1 MHQMSTELALRAFEA
16 DASFSAALAE
26 FQSEVPPGTHP
37 IAAAREATAHGFS
50 WLCRPTYDGMIEV
63 RLRHCGGADAAAEG
77 TCLVELLGGLLGV
90 PLQQEDQAAEP
101 ESTMR
106 ETHQEPA
113 TPAAVVVTEAAPD
126 AEIDAAAQSLAAA
139 TGGEVVELPDPN
151 DLLDDQQKAVAVE
164 AVKALDAEQ
173 RRAFTI
179 AFRDCFRVPRTERS
193 IIPSI
198 TKRAHLDF
206 IDRFTV
212 EAGGGISE

>member
-16 DASFSAALAE
+16 DVSFSVALAE

-106 ETHQEPA
+106 ETHQRPTKPA
-113 TPAAVVVTEAAPD
+113 SVAKAEPD
-126 AEIDAAAQSLAAA
+126 ADIDAAAESLAAA
-139 TGGEVVELPDPN
+139 TDGVVVIGPDEELTAQEKTAAIDI
-151 DLLDDQQKAVAVE
+151 
-164 AVKALDAEQ
+164 VKAMSAEV
-173 RRAFTI
+173 RKGFTI
-179 AFRDCFRVPRTERS
+179 AFRDAFRVPRTERS
-193 IIPSI
+193 IIPAI
-198 TKRAHLDF
+198 QCRKHLDF
-206 IDRFTV
+206 IDRFSV
-212 EAGGGISE
+212 EAAGGIGE